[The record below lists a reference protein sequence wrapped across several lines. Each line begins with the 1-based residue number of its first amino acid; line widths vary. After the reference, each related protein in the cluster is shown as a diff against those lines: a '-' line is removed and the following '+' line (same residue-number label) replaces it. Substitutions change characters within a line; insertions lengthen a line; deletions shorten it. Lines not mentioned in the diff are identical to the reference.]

1 MINED
6 EQMLQNSILLLA
18 KILKNDINQIAEEE
32 IISIG
37 ELDNLI
43 INKLFLVVPYTAH
56 RVATI

>member
-37 ELDNLI
+37 ELDNFNLQ
-43 INKLFLVVPYTAH
+43 
-56 RVATI
+56 